1 MERRGEKEGR
11 GEREG
16 EESGEGERIAGL
28 MSNYFLLACER
39 LQGKTYYLFVC
50 IRTCWNGHIR
60 HEQPRS
66 ELIFF
71 CKPDLNFQ
79 KVYTHSQI
87 SSHIQ
92 KSYPTSELP

>member
-50 IRTCWNGHIR
+50 IGLRTCWNGHI
-60 HEQPRS
+60 
-66 ELIFF
+66 
-71 CKPDLNFQ
+71 
-79 KVYTHSQI
+79 
-87 SSHIQ
+87 
-92 KSYPTSELP
+92 